1 MSTVVA
7 RESQAKVLSQAHY
20 VSMVMQKVGE
30 TKQKEQQQLPI
41 NWLRKPATPLPATS
55 LSITQTDTIFSEPFV
70 SSPISSVQRS
80 TVKIKPRPNI
90 TTPVS
95 FLLTSTHKM
104 PQQQL
109 SMMQYQDDDDDDD
122 AMLVDESAVPT
133 DVSTAPS
140 IVSLMEKVNNLKQ
153 LKPIELHECLR
164 TPSMKK
170 SPAINTSFKPPSS
183 LRLPPQPILKL
194 RTATPAVTTSIHETT
209 AITSVQPSVRKIR

>member
-41 NWLRKPATPLPATS
+41 NQLHKPATPLPATP
-55 LSITQTDTIFSEPFV
+55 LSVTQTNTIISEPFV

-95 FLLTSTHKM
+95 LLLTSTRKT

-109 SMMQYQDDDDDDD
+109 SMMQYQDDDDD

-194 RTATPAVTTSIHETT
+194 HTATAAVTTSIHETT

>member
-1 MSTVVA
+1 MSTIVA

-30 TKQKEQQQLPI
+30 TKQKEDQQQLHV
-41 NWLRKPATPLPATS
+41 PATPQPATLFS
-55 LSITQTDTIFSEPFV
+55 TTQTNTIISEPFV
-70 SSPISSVQRS
+70 SSPICSVQRS
-80 TVKIKPRPNI
+80 TVKPRPNI
-90 TTPVS
+90 ITPVS
-95 FLLTSTHKM
+95 FLLTSTRKT

-109 SMMQYQDDDDDDD
+109 SMMQYQDDDDD

-170 SPAINTSFKPPSS
+170 SPVINTSFKPPSS
-183 LRLPPQPILKL
+183 LRLPPQPILKS
-194 RTATPAVTTSIHETT
+194 RVATPGVTTSIHKTT
-209 AITSVQPSVRKIR
+209 AIASEQPSVRKIR